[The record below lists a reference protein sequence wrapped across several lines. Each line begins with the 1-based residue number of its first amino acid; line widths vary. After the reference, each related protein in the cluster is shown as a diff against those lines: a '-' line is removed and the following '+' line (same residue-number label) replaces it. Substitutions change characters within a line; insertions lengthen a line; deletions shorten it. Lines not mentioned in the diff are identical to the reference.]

1 MQPSLGSR
9 WLRGEA
15 QVSVGHLEL
24 EGVDIPISNI
34 DLTTLR
40 RPKGKEAWSISPAM
54 KLVEAANEFGTLEL
68 ALFDKDVE
76 WLPDQLRGMT
86 DDALG

>member
-1 MQPSLGSR
+1 
-9 WLRGEA
+9 
-15 QVSVGHLEL
+15 
-24 EGVDIPISNI
+24 
-34 DLTTLR
+34 
-40 RPKGKEAWSISPAM
+40 M